1 MCTPMSIADSCS
13 HLDPSEA
20 QRPYICSQLEN
31 PCRDDLLED
40 LRRTSQGP
48 PRSSGDVSSQMG
60 SMHLGSTTPGPPKG
74 PPGAPPGAPPGP
86 PGGQQQWP
94 ASPQYYDRP
103 PQPYGQVCCPSW
115 HGQWPA
121 CCVRLVGCL
130 AVTPALGT
138 TTRPTRRLSMQA
150 GCRLRCCEE
159 QATFC
164 CRSTHCQQ
172 AAALAL
178 ELHV

>member
-1 MCTPMSIADSCS
+1 MHALERRRQSPHHWFATLGRCCCSMCTPTNIADSCS

-20 QRPYICSQLEN
+20 QRPHICSQLVF

-60 SMHLGSTTPGPPKG
+60 SMHLGTTPSSGPPGPPKG
-74 PPGAPPGAPPGP
+74 PPGAPPGP

-103 PQPYGQVCCPSW
+103 PQPYGQVCCPGW
-115 HGQWPA
+115 LGQWPA
-121 CCVRLVGCL
+121 CCVSLDGCL
-130 AVTPALGT
+130 AVHHYSASP
-138 TTRPTRRLSMQA
+138 QA
-150 GCRLRCCEE
+150 GCRLR
-159 QATFC
+159 
-164 CRSTHCQQ
+164 
-172 AAALAL
+172 
-178 ELHV
+178 